1 MATKREC
8 ERGRVV
14 VVVCGF
20 ALLFVVVAVRAG
32 QLTMVHGQRLAGLAR
47 QQQHRTVELA
57 PVRGPIVDRMGETLA
72 LTIDAE
78 SLYAHPDELRS
89 EGYKM
94 ERLAAA
100 LGMSTADVRRKA
112 EAKAPFV
119 WLKRLA
125 EPREVEAVEAL
136 ATRGVGTLPERRRVY
151 PRGSL
156 AVHVLGFSGIDAQGL
171 EGVERFYDDMI
182 RPPAHVV
189 EVGCDAHGRNLVTN
203 PVDPGEFPIGARVE
217 LTLDAALQAV
227 VERELALG
235 VSAARAAAGTAV
247 VLDTATGAVLAVANV
262 PSFDPNNVAA
272 ARPAARRNRAVTD
285 VYEPGSTF
293 KAILAAAALDV
304 GVAKDTDQ
312 VFCEEGRYR
321 VGRRTVRD
329 HHPHGWLSLAEVVQY
344 SSNIGTTKF
353 AQSVGNERFHAYVRA
368 FGFGEKTGIDL
379 PGEVPGMLR
388 PVAGWTPID
397 LATASFG
404 QGLAVTPLQIARAFA
419 AIANGGEI
427 LRPFIVSRVVAADGR
442 VLFEQKRTV
451 VRRVVRRETAQR
463 VTAMLR
469 RVVEAEGGTG
479 HLARLPGVAVA
490 GKTGTS
496 QKVDSETGRYSPTA
510 RVASFVGF
518 VPADAPRVVVAVV
531 VDEPRSSPYG
541 GVVAAPVFREISGA
555 IMGRMGVE
563 QSTLRNVQ
571 GADGRGRRRG
581 GEDPLDAMPRAGV
594 DPPGAP
600 VEACAGPRDAWH
612 GVGQV
617 AVGGPSGV
625 VNRAGRPGGLRPP
638 GDDLSPVDSRHA

>member
-1 MATKREC
+1 
-8 ERGRVV
+8 
-14 VVVCGF
+14 
-20 ALLFVVVAVRAG
+20 
-32 QLTMVHGQRLAGLAR
+32 MVHGQRLAGLAR